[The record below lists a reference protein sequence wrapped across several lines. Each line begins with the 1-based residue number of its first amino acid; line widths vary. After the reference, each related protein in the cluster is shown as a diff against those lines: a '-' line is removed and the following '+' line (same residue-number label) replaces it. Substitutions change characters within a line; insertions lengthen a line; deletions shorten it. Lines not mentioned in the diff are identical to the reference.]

1 LTGFSKSLEP
11 YLETIH
17 ELQMKSGSAS
27 VTDIA
32 RLRGVKSPSVTYVL
46 QKLREAG
53 YVHYER
59 YKSVVLTP
67 KGLKLA
73 EKLEH
78 AHETLRWFFRLIG
91 IDREIAE
98 ADACEIEHIAHP
110 VTIEKLT
117 KFADYVKSAGEEA
130 PWVRDFQSKV
140 LDS

>member
-1 LTGFSKSLEP
+1 MTGFSKSLEP
-11 YLETIH
+11 YLETIY
-17 ELQMKSGSAS
+17 ELQMQSGSAS

-32 RLRGVKSPSVTYVL
+32 RIRGVKSPSVTYVL

-59 YKSVVLTP
+59 YKSVNLTP

-73 EKLEH
+73 EKLEK

-91 IDREIAE
+91 IDSEIAE

-110 VTIEKLT
+110 ETIEKLT
-117 KFADYVKSAGEEA
+117 RFADYVKSAGDDA
-130 PWVRDFQSKV
+130 PWIKEFQAAV
-140 LDS
+140 PD